1 MGTSLTISVDK
12 NGFVS
17 VPLSDRIKDVF
28 GQFISFYQ
36 DEKGPQIVTSSRPPT
51 AVTIQ
56 YQLKNGYTSITV
68 YLETLSDDI
77 GLFENFEKIN
87 MKLIIQDSIIAI
99 RYNAYLSASV
109 IQDTFNI
116 SLNDEDGITIS
127 YDNIPYSISVSTYSR
142 LQNA

>member
-1 MGTSLTISVDK
+1 MEKSLTISVDK

-56 YQLKNGYTSITV
+56 YHLKNGYTSITV
-68 YLETLSDDI
+68 FLETLSDDI
-77 GLFENFEKIN
+77 GLFEKID
-87 MKLIIQDSIIAI
+87 MKVIIQDSIIAI
-99 RYNAYLSASV
+99 RYNAYLSTSV

>member
-1 MGTSLTISVDK
+1 MEKSLTISVDK

-77 GLFENFEKIN
+77 GLFEKID
-87 MKLIIQDSIIAI
+87 MKVIIQDSIIAI
-99 RYNAYLSASV
+99 RYNAYLSTSV